1 MTASI
6 LAKRSLLI
14 VFAYAPAGLGHLR
27 VTDALYHGLPTGAT
41 PVLLGAQD
49 KSVGTIHR
57 IMSIHPFLR
66 HLMEWAQRG
75 LPEEI
80 FTSLYR
86 LNLRTTTTILYQ
98 QMATLLSQ
106 RIEVPTTVLII
117 ATHFGLAHKLAAIKE
132 KLEKELKVKVILA
145 VCVTDDS
152 PQHIWYVAGADVIFV
167 PSLNTKLELQQYAAR
182 GNLAAVDIQVL
193 PYPVS
198 PLLAKPLTPA
208 SFANR
213 QRQTDYR
220 SQATIHVAVPISGA
234 AVGTEFTRD
243 LIDELYQRSHRF
255 TFHVICKSVPF
266 TERFIHDMLNR
277 PFVKLYVSTHDREVV
292 SQYELLYKRETIGFE
307 ITKPSE
313 QAFKALLSTTS
324 IGGSLLLFSKPVGRQ
339 EYDNINFLTRH
350 RLIPTKKQQDMLVN
364 AVYPTNSGLRLIH
377 GLAKAERVADSS
389 FMGIQA
395 ENIKQLHNRN
405 TMFAWRSLLL
415 PNHPREAAVF
425 FIRCLQTGIFT
436 SMLSHNEA
444 NMRVTNGEVRSDGV
458 NIFWQKVTEIVSG
471 NSMNG

>member
-1 MTASI
+1 
-6 LAKRSLLI
+6 
-14 VFAYAPAGLGHLR
+14 
-27 VTDALYHGLPTGAT
+27 
-41 PVLLGAQD
+41 
-49 KSVGTIHR
+49 
-57 IMSIHPFLR
+57 
-66 HLMEWAQRG
+66 
-75 LPEEI
+75 
-80 FTSLYR
+80 
-86 LNLRTTTTILYQ
+86 
-98 QMATLLSQ
+98 MA
-106 RIEVPTTVLII
+106 R
-117 ATHFGLAHKLAAIKE
+117 HFGVANKLAAIKE

-167 PSLNTKLELQQYAAR
+167 PSLNTKLELVKYAAR
-182 GNLAAVDIQVL
+182 NNLTAVDIQVL

-198 PLLAKPLTPA
+198 PLLAKPLASA

-213 QRQTDYR
+213 QRQTDER

-234 AVGTEFTRD
+234 AVGTLFTRD

-266 TERFIHDMLNR
+266 TERFIHDMLKR

-324 IGGSLLLFSKPVGRQ
+324 AGGSLLLFSKPVGRQ

-350 RLIPTKKQQDMLVN
+350 RLIPTKKQQDMLVK
-364 AVYPTNSGLRLIH
+364 AV
-377 GLAKAERVADSS
+377 
-389 FMGIQA
+389 QA
-395 ENIKQLHNRN
+395 ENIRKLHQHKN
-405 TMFAWRSLLL
+405 MFAWRSLLL
-415 PNHPREAAVF
+415 PDHPKEAAVF
-425 FIRCLQTGIFT
+425 FLRCLQAGIFT

-444 NMRVTNGEVRSDGV
+444 NMRVPNSEVRSDGV
-458 NIFWQKVTEIVSG
+458 NIFWKKVTEIVAGSG
-471 NSMNG
+471 MNG